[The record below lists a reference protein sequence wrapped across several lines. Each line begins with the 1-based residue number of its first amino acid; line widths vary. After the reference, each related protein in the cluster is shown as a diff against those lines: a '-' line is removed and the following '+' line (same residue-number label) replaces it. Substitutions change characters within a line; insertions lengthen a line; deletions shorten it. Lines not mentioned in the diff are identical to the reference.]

1 MHTLTVMDRRQNKK
15 SLFAL
20 VHEEPEFKVLSDED
34 MDLLDRIMLVE
45 TYATGHKF
53 RSPDNIYLLIDG
65 DVTVIHKKMKDP
77 MHFEHI
83 HSGDFFDL
91 FSLVEKRKT
100 SAECFAANSVRAAS
114 LPRTVFELIIRA
126 NIPLSYHFRQ
136 IVTKQIRRYFPVPDN
151 SIYPGSLDQEIH
163 SDILV

>member
-15 SLFAL
+15 GLFEL
-20 VHEEPEFKVLSDED
+20 VQGEPEFKVLSEED

-53 RSPDNIYLLIDG
+53 KSSDNIYLLIDG

-77 MHFEHI
+77 MHFEHV
-83 HSGDFFDL
+83 HCGDFFDL
-91 FSLVEKRKT
+91 FTLVEKRKT
-100 SAECFAANSVRAAS
+100 SAECFAVSSVRAAS
-114 LPRTVFELIIRA
+114 LPRAVFELIVRA

-136 IVTKQIRRYFPVPDN
+136 IITKQIRRYFPVPDS
-151 SIYPGSLDQEIH
+151 SIYHVSPGQEIH
-163 SDILV
+163 